1 MDLSN
6 PLTSRDVRAGP
17 ERFLSRVD
25 DLLDWV
31 ELAPLMDAISG
42 RVQARLP
49 LSAVKLALIKQ
60 WYGLADSELEFAVM
74 DRASFRGF
82 VGFIGDGG
90 VSDAEI
96 ISELRGGYWRN
107 QVDLGALVMAVED
120 QLRDQGY
127 TVRHGR
133 LAEASLAACT
143 ESGMTV
149 PDLGGVTTLH
159 APGELG
165 RMLEAA
171 TAKALAEGRMPTGPQ
186 EHPTDMA
193 AASPEPLLSAAV
205 PPAIDAP
212 SMVEVPPAPA
222 PMSAG
227 VPTIDT
233 PESNRSTGKAEPVT
247 TEHIRAVLNWPWGQ
261 KTELTEHLNIGR
273 EFGFSPFARELAP
286 YTHMSR
292 RHAELL
298 VYGDGVW
305 VRDLGSRN
313 GTFVNGEEVP
323 KGQAFLIDSDSEL
336 RFGPNLAVH
345 LKISA

>member
-6 PLTSRDVRAGP
+6 PLTPRDVRAGP

-31 ELAPLMDAISG
+31 ELAPLMDAISS

-74 DRASFRGF
+74 DRASFRTF

-96 ISELRGGYWRN
+96 VSELRGGYWRN

-133 LAEASLAACT
+133 LAEASLAART
-143 ESGMTV
+143 ETGLTL
-149 PDLGGVTTLH
+149 PGAEGVTTLH

-186 EHPTDMA
+186 ENPQAAPAAMAEAPVVAARTPQA
-193 AASPEPLLSAAV
+193 AAPSVADFPSAP
-205 PPAIDAP
+205 PPA
-212 SMVEVPPAPA
+212 
-222 PMSAG
+222 SAG
-227 VPTIDT
+227 VQGGAF
-233 PESNRSTGKAEPVT
+233 PEPNRSTGKAEPVA
-247 TEHIRAVLNWPWGQ
+247 TEHIRAILNWPWGQ

-345 LKISA
+345 LKISI